1 MFLADEARKKR
12 DEKWLG
18 RLLAGDHEAF
28 AEFVDKYK
36 EMIFLCC
43 RTLGLRKDE
52 IEDVASETFM
62 AAYKGIGRYRGHAEL
77 STWLWGI
84 AYRQGVNYLRKNRMV
99 RQAHHPERSRGREN
113 QLLADPPFLPLAR
126 GRGANGGNIQ
136 ALALPQSFDS
146 AAACSELAES
156 DGEPVEPLA
165 ELESK
170 EQAELV
176 WEAVEQLPGLWAMAI
191 VLFYREEREVKEIAK
206 IMRVRQN
213 TVKTYLFRGRKRLK
227 ELLAG
232 VVGENIDASR

>member
-1 MFLADEARKKR
+1 LADEARKKR

-62 AAYKGIGRYRGHAEL
+62 AAYKGIGRYRGQAEL

-84 AYRQGVNYLRKNRMV
+84 AYRQGVNYLRKNR
-99 RQAHHPERSRGREN
+99 REN

-126 GRGANGGNIQ
+126 GRGANSGNIQ
-136 ALALPQSFDS
+136 ALALPQ
-146 AAACSELAES
+146 
-156 DGEPVEPLA
+156 LA

-176 WEAVEQLPGLWAMAI
+176 WDAVERLPRLWAMAT

-213 TVKTYLFRGRKRLK
+213 TVKTYLFRGRGRLK

-232 VVGENIDASR
+232 VVGENIDVSR

>member
-1 MFLADEARKKR
+1 MATKKRKGMFLADEARKKR

-84 AYRQGVNYLRKNRMV
+84 AYRQGVNYLRKNR
-99 RQAHHPERSRGREN
+99 REN
-113 QLLADPPFLPLAR
+113 QLLADPPFLPLAG
-126 GRGANGGNIQ
+126 GRGANSGNIQ
-136 ALALPQSFDS
+136 ALALPQ
-146 AAACSELAES
+146 
-156 DGEPVEPLA
+156 LA

-176 WEAVEQLPGLWAMAI
+176 WDAVERLPKLWMMAT
-191 VLFYREEREVKEIAK
+191 VLFYREGKEVKEIAK
-206 IMRVRQN
+206 IMQVRQN
-213 TVKTYLFRGRKRLK
+213 TVKTYLFRSRKRLK
-227 ELLAG
+227 ELLAD
-232 VVGENIDASR
+232 VVGEDIDVSRKAREV